1 MKDLIKKLVAV
12 GSPSGYEGAI
22 RDLIVQ
28 EIDSAADSVK
38 VDPLGN
44 LIVRKGHKKDGGLR
58 ILLSAHLDEVGL
70 IATHVDKH
78 GFVRF
83 TGLGVI
89 YARYCLG
96 AHVRFLNGVQG
107 IIGADVPEDPAKA
120 FTIDQLFV
128 DVGASNPA
136 DCPIKVGDPA
146 VFERPVMELGSR
158 FVSKALDDRIS
169 CAVLIEVLR
178 KVNPGNNELVFV
190 FSTQEEVGIRGVIS
204 AAYSVDPDLGIAV
217 DVTSVGDTPKAKMEV
232 ALGKGP
238 AIKIRDGG
246 MIADP
251 AVVRWMRR
259 GAEAAGIDY
268 QLEILDVLATTDA
281 RAIQVTRAGVP
292 TGCISIPTRYIHSP
306 AEMVDLNDVEKVKD
320 LVLALLSQPIEIK

>member
-1 MKDLIKKLVAV
+1 MKELIKKLVAA

-22 RDLIVQ
+22 RDLIIQ
-28 EIDSAADSVK
+28 EIGPAADSYK

-44 LIVRKGHKKDGGLR
+44 LIVTKGQKKEGGLR
-58 ILLSAHLDEVGL
+58 ILLSAHIDEVGL
-70 IATHVDKH
+70 IATHIDKH

-83 TGLGVI
+83 TSIGAV
-89 YARYCLG
+89 YPRYCLG
-96 AHVRFLNGVQG
+96 AHVKFLNGVQG
-107 IIGADVPEDPAKA
+107 IVGGEVLEDPTKA
-120 FTIDQLFV
+120 HTIDQLFI
-128 DVGASNPA
+128 DVGASSRE
-136 DCPIKVGDPA
+136 DCPIHVGDPA
-146 VFERPVMELGSR
+146 VFERPSLELGSR

-169 CAVLIEVLR
+169 CSVLIEVLR
-178 KVNPGNNELVFV
+178 QVKPGNNELVFV

-204 AAYSVDPDLGIAV
+204 AAYSVDPDLGIAI

-259 GAEAAGIDY
+259 GAEKANISY
-268 QLEILDVLATTDA
+268 QLEILDMLATTDA
-281 RAIQVTRAGVP
+281 RAIQVTRGGVA
-292 TGCISIPTRYIHSP
+292 TGCISIPARYIHSP
-306 AEMVDLNDVEKVKD
+306 AEMVDLNDVEQVKQ
-320 LVLALLSQPIEIK
+320 LLLALLSQPIEIK

>member
-1 MKDLIKKLVAV
+1 M
-12 GSPSGYEGAI
+12 
-22 RDLIVQ
+22 
-28 EIDSAADSVK
+28 
-38 VDPLGN
+38 
-44 LIVRKGHKKDGGLR
+44 
-58 ILLSAHLDEVGL
+58 
-70 IATHVDKH
+70 
-78 GFVRF
+78 
-83 TGLGVI
+83 
-89 YARYCLG
+89 
-96 AHVRFLNGVQG
+96 RFLNGVQG

-128 DVGASNPA
+128 DVGASSPT
-136 DCPIKVGDPA
+136 DCPISVGDPA

-178 KVNPGNNELVFV
+178 SVNPGNNELVFV

-204 AAYSVDPDLGIAV
+204 AAYSVDPDLGIAI

-259 GAEAAGIDY
+259 SAEAAGIPY

-306 AEMVDLNDVEKVKD
+306 AEMVDLNDVEKVKN